1 MGEME
6 QDTFIIIIFH
16 LVKSKIN
23 TGSYLCGCLK
33 RVKRYIQWTQVNIS
47 KIYSVLFL
55 KIEWLSYWEFWNIK
69 YINSMF

>member
-47 KIYSVLFL
+47 KIYSVLFD
-55 KIEWLSYWEFWNIK
+55 
-69 YINSMF
+69 